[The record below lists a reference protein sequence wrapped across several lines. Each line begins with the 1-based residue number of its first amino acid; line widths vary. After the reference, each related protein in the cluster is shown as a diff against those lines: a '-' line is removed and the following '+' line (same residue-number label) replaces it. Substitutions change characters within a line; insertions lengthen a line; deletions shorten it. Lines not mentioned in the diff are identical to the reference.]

1 MINLIKAKYRT
12 VKFIEQM
19 PLLQIYIYN
28 NLDKFKFLFPHDK
41 DYLGLKLLFKKNEK
55 RDFID
60 IGGNIGLSTIGFREL
75 GFTKNNILIF
85 EPDNF
90 LFKNYL
96 KKIKKLYKKIF
107 IFEFGLSNKNE
118 KKKLYKAF
126 YKKKFFH
133 FNNSFNKEY
142 IKRKIKQNY
151 PKIFNKFYFKSY
163 IFALKKFDNLKVQS
177 NACFVKIDVEG
188 FDHKVI
194 GGMKKFLKKQ
204 KPVLLI
210 EYNHSNFSVIYDK
223 LKIDYYCYIYDI
235 EKNNFKKLLNR
246 DIKKLKM
253 GRILEKKYSKNSV
266 NIFYISKKRK
276 LNNN

>member
-107 IFEFGLSNKNE
+107 ILNLVYQIKM
-118 KKKLYKAF
+118 KKKNSIKHF
-126 YKKKFFH
+126 TKKNFFILIIVL
-133 FNNSFNKEY
+133 
-142 IKRKIKQNY
+142 IK
-151 PKIFNKFYFKSY
+151 
-163 IFALKKFDNLKVQS
+163 
-177 NACFVKIDVEG
+177 
-188 FDHKVI
+188 
-194 GGMKKFLKKQ
+194 
-204 KPVLLI
+204 
-210 EYNHSNFSVIYDK
+210 
-223 LKIDYYCYIYDI
+223 
-235 EKNNFKKLLNR
+235 
-246 DIKKLKM
+246 
-253 GRILEKKYSKNSV
+253 
-266 NIFYISKKRK
+266 NI
-276 LNNN
+276 